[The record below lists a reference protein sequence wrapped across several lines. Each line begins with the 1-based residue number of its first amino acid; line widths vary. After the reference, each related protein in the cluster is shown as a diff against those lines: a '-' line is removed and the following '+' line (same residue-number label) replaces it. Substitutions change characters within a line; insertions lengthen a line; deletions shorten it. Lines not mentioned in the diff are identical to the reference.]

1 MPSATEQPERKAQS
15 HGGAPPTHL
24 TPSDAHASQ
33 TRKRAQGSQPVRFD
47 PVVPEPGAVPPYRFV
62 KSRALSFLCTLL
74 LVVGCGDDAPPD
86 ELASST
92 SGDGSSSSSAL
103 GSSTSTTAA
112 STEITADISTMFFT
126 LSDGTEIRVEP
137 GGHIEARRGEH
148 VFFSSSQT
156 QLPELRRFTEV
167 YQGGIGLWTVGRDAA
182 ESTGVG
188 DFIDATMV
196 DDVVTV
202 RLGDTEENTFTVR
215 IAVRTPFA
223 SLTITGSPAEA
234 FDAIAFP
241 LACDDESGFHGFGE
255 QYGTTDQRGEAFRL
269 WLTEQGIGRDP
280 DLGLLPIN
288 GGTHT
293 TYFPMPY
300 FLDPRGFGGLFVTDL
315 PVEVDL
321 CATDPTTA
329 WFEVRGD
336 MEMIVFSGPSG
347 YDVIEQ
353 LGDEVGRPSL
363 PPAWA
368 WEPWIG
374 AQGGQDDVAAE
385 VARLQQADIPF
396 SAMWVQDWTGIRPNL
411 QGGSGVEYRWR
422 TDTELYPDL
431 PGLIADLRADGIRF
445 LGYANPFIDPD
456 LDHFAAMSDG
466 DMLVR
471 NPDGEDYV
479 AFAPNGLSAHPDFT
493 APQTE
498 AYVQAELR
506 AMVEDIGMDGFMADF
521 GEWIPLD
528 GVLADGS
535 DPIAYHNRFP
545 LHWHAQWR
553 AVMDDVRPDGDFAVF
568 ARSGYTGVHDVAQI
582 YWIGDQEADFSPFDG
597 LPTVVPAMLNLG
609 ISGIPFVTHDISG
622 FSGGP
627 STKELFMRWTE
638 LGSFTP
644 IMRTH
649 EGNLKDENWRWES
662 DAETTAHFARFARVH
677 VALADEIASLAEQ
690 AAITGIP
697 IVRHL
702 MLEFPGDLATR
713 AISDAYLL
721 GPDLLVAPI
730 VSEGETQ
737 RVVYLPG
744 DDTWFHVWTGEPY
757 TGGTTIEIE
766 APIGSPPVFARGRDR
781 TDLRTIN

>member
-1 MPSATEQPERKAQS
+1 MCS
-15 HGGAPPTHL
+15 
-24 TPSDAHASQ
+24 
-33 TRKRAQGSQPVRFD
+33 V
-47 PVVPEPGAVPPYRFV
+47 
-62 KSRALSFLCTLL
+62 LL
-74 LVVGCGDDAPPD
+74 GFGCGDDAPPD
-86 ELASST
+86 ELGSTSSGGGTSSST
-92 SGDGSSSSSAL
+92 SPAL
-103 GSSTSTTAA
+103 PATGASGSSTTQGTQ
-112 STEITADISTMFFT
+112 TGDGTLEFT
-126 LSDGTEIRVEP
+126 LSDGTIVRVEP
-137 GGHIEARRGEH
+137 DGQVEAWADERRI
-148 VFFSSSQT
+148 FASSET
-156 QLPELRRFTEV
+156 RLPQLRRFSEI
-167 YQGGIGLWTVGRDAA
+167 YQGGIGLWTVGRDD
-182 ESTGVG
+182 EEFTDVTGLL
-188 DFIDATMV
+188 DASMS
-196 DDVVTV
+196 DDVVQIV
-202 RLGDTEENTFTVR
+202 YGESEENTFTLRVGVR
-215 IAVRTPFA
+215 VPNA
-223 SLTITGSPAEA
+223 SLTVTGSAAEA

-241 LACDDESGFHGFGE
+241 LACDDEAGFHGFGE
-255 QYGTTDQRGEAFRL
+255 QYGATDQRGEAFRL

-280 DLGLLPIN
+280 DLGLLPVN
-288 GGTHT
+288 GGAHT

-300 FLDPRGFGGLFVTDL
+300 FLDPRGFGGLFLTDF

-321 CATDPTTA
+321 CASDPSTA

-336 MEMIVFSGPSG
+336 MELVVFTGPTG

-411 QGGSGVEYRWR
+411 KGGSGVEYRWR

-431 PGLIADLRADGIRF
+431 PGFIADLRADGIRF

-456 LDHFAAMSDG
+456 LDHFETMSD
-466 DMLVR
+466 DQMLVR

-498 AYVQAELR
+498 AYVQSELR

-521 GEWIPLD
+521 GEWSPLD

-535 DPIAYHNRFP
+535 NPIAYHNRFP
-545 LHWHAQWR
+545 LYWHAQWR
-553 AVMDDVRPDGDFAVF
+553 AVMDDLRPDGDFAVF
-568 ARSGYTGVHDVAQI
+568 ARSGYTGVHEVAQI
-582 YWIGDQEADFSPFDG
+582 YWIGDQEADFSAFDG

-609 ISGIPFVTHDISG
+609 LSGIPFVTHDIAG

-627 STKELFMRWTE
+627 STKELFLRWTE
-638 LGSFTP
+638 LGAFTP

-662 DAETTAHFARFARVH
+662 DAETTTHFARFARIH
-677 VALADEIASLAEQ
+677 VALSGEIAQHAER
-690 AAITGIP
+690 AADTGIP

-702 MLEFPGDLATR
+702 MLEFPDDPQAR
-713 AISDAYLL
+713 SISDAYLL

-730 VSEGETQ
+730 VEPGVDRRS
-737 RVVYLPG
+737 VYLPG
-744 DDTWFHVWTGEPY
+744 DEQWFHVWTGDAY
-757 TGGTTIEIE
+757 TGGASVEIE

-781 TDLRTIN
+781 TDLRAID